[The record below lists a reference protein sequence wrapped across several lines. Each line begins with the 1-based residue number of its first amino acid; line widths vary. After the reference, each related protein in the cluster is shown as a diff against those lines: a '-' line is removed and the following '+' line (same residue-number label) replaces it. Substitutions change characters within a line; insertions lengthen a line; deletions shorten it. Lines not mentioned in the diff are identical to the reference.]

1 MEADSNEEEAMSEGT
16 LRKVQPAHKSDKF
29 TVREARNAWLK
40 VESETRAPAASGET
54 GDVQYGTP
62 GTRRARRK
70 KEG

>member
-1 MEADSNEEEAMSEGT
+1 MKVDSNEEDPMSEGT

-40 VESETRAPAASGET
+40 VESESRSPAPSGGSE
-54 GDVQYGTP
+54 DVQYGTP
-62 GTRRARRK
+62 RTRKARKK

>member
-1 MEADSNEEEAMSEGT
+1 MDSNEDEAMPEGT

-40 VESETRAPAASGET
+40 VESETRSPAPSGGSE
-54 GDVQYGTP
+54 DVKYDTP
-62 GTRRARRK
+62 RTRKARKK

>member
-1 MEADSNEEEAMSEGT
+1 MKADSSEEEPMPEGT

-40 VESETRAPAASGET
+40 VESENRSPAASGET

-62 GTRRARRK
+62 RTRKARK
-70 KEG
+70 KKQG